1 MKKIVIFGLLVML
14 LLSVTVTGIFA
25 SGAKEKGSEEKMV
38 LYWVSHG
45 AEGDPIWVYALNGAQ
60 KAADTLGIK
69 LNASLHSNDIAT
81 QKEAINVAI
90 AAGADGIATTS
101 PAPGALKEEAALAK
115 AKGIPFI
122 LFNSDD
128 PSIDRVAYVGAD
140 LTKVGA
146 DWAKYLVN
154 KNLVKAGDFVWCPVE
169 VPGASYQ
176 VDEVKGIA
184 SIFDPLGIKY
194 EVFDATVDAAQS
206 ISNMTDYLVAHGDK
220 VDAMIGLGDM
230 VMGNTGQVF
239 NAIGWEAGKIPVVGW
254 GNSNQ
259 TAKLVKDGYVKAAT
273 WQYPSS
279 LGAIPITLLYM
290 ANVNMA
296 IGYDVVTL
304 GLYDK
309 SNVETYIKLT
319 EGM

>member
-25 SGAKEKGSEEKMV
+25 SGAKEEKSDEKIV

-45 AEGDPIWVYALNGAQ
+45 AEGDPIWVYAINGAQ
-60 KAADTLGIK
+60 KAADTLGVK
-69 LNASLHSNDIAT
+69 LNASFHSNDIAT
-81 QKEAINVAI
+81 QKEAINAAI

-128 PSIDRVAYVGAD
+128 PTIESDAYVGAS

-146 DWAKYLVN
+146 DWAQYLVD
-154 KNLVKAGDFVWCPVE
+154 KKLVKSGDFVWCPVE

-176 VDEVKGIA
+176 VDEIKGIG
-184 SIFDPLGIKY
+184 SVFDPLGITY

-206 ISNMTDYLVAHGDK
+206 ISNMTDYLTAHGDK

-230 VMGNTGQVF
+230 VMGNTRQVF
-239 NAIGWEAGKIPVVGW
+239 NSIGWKAGEIPVVGW
-254 GNSNQ
+254 GNSNS
-259 TAKLVKDGYVKAAT
+259 TAKSVKDGYVNAAT

-279 LGAIPITLLYM
+279 LGVIPITLLYM
-290 ANVNMA
+290 ANVDMA
-296 IGYDVVTL
+296 IGYDVITL

-309 SNVETYIKLT
+309 SNVDTYIELT
-319 EGM
+319 AGM